1 MPITI
6 SEIADQ
12 EQWNAFLTSQ
22 PRGHLLQSFEWG
34 ELNTYLGARVYRLG
48 ALQDGRMVGALSLT
62 VSPVPISSPIP
73 VPGLR
78 WNWLY
83 SSRGP
88 TVETPDVARPACTD
102 RERAENCKGGT
113 RRCAAPGAKYRRR

>member
-6 SEIADQ
+6 SEIADR
-12 EQWNAFLTSQ
+12 EQWNGFLTSQ
-22 PRGHLLQSFEWG
+22 PRGHLLLSFEWG

-62 VSPVPISSPIP
+62 GSPVPIPLP
-73 VPGLR
+73 MPALR

-83 SSRGP
+83 GSRGP
-88 TVETPDVARPACTD
+88 TVETPTSSALPALI
-102 RERAENCKGGT
+102 ESVQ
-113 RRCAAPGAKYRRR
+113 